1 MTGDLSTVQRQ
12 IDRYFTTLYGENYVY
27 RAPETFAN
35 ALERW
40 MLLVASGN
48 LNTAGIQ
55 MLEIEAMITKGRE

>member
-1 MTGDLSTVQRQ
+1 MTGDLSTVQHQ

-27 RAPETFAN
+27 RAPETFTN

-40 MLLVASGN
+40 MLYVASGN

-55 MLEIEAMITKGRE
+55 MLEIEELIRRDRA